1 MLGMEA
7 GLSTNNL
14 IWVIG
19 HKNPDTDSICAAI
32 AYAHYKNM
40 TGQGTYIPKK
50 AGEIN
55 EETRYVL
62 KTFQF
67 EEPET
72 VFDVSAQVKDLA
84 LKYTPGVRGNYSLR
98 RAWEQMRKLNVV
110 TLPIVDDKNRIEGVI
125 TSDDIARSYMN
136 IYDSETMSSSRT
148 SYSNVLETLDGKL
161 WSGNMHGVF
170 HKGKVVIGA
179 GDRDNMR
186 REIAANDMVITGN
199 AWEHQMIAIN
209 ENPSCM
215 IICGV
220 NQVED
225 SIVEMAKEKEIVIIS
240 TAYDT
245 FTTARLIHQAMP
257 IRQFMTTSK
266 NLVWF
271 GMDDYLEDV
280 TDRLNKIRHRDFP
293 IVDDKMRY
301 VAMFSR
307 RILLS
312 KQKKKV
318 ILVDHNEKNQAVD
331 GIEDA
336 NILEIIDHHRLGSL
350 ETISPIVFRNQP
362 LGCSC
367 SIIYQMYQENGIPIP
382 EKIAGLM
389 CSAILS
395 DTLMF
400 RSPTCTPYDEAAAR
414 DLAKIAAIDIEEHAM
429 AMFEAASNFK
439 NKSTEEIMFTDFKTF
454 AAGDVNFGVS
464 QVSSVSAKQL
474 SSIKGNLLKYM
485 ESVIVEKGLQMTF
498 VMLTNILEQ
507 STELLY
513 AGTDSREMVLDA
525 YGEERMTDDS
535 AVLPGVVS
543 RKKQVVPQIIEAIHY
558 HLM

>member
-1 MLGMEA
+1 M
-7 GLSTNNL
+7 NRDDL
-14 IWVIG
+14 IWVLG
-19 HKNPDTDSICAAI
+19 HKNPDTDAICSAI
-32 AYAHYKNM
+32 AYANFKNM
-40 TGQGTYIPKK
+40 TDKGTYVPKK
-50 AGEIN
+50 AGEMN

-62 KTFQF
+62 KTFQC

-72 VFDVSAQVKDLA
+72 VFDVSAQIKDLA
-84 LKYTPGVRGNYSLR
+84 LKYTPGVKGSYSLR
-98 RAWEQMRKLNVV
+98 RAWEQMRELNVV
-110 TLPIVDDKNRIEGVI
+110 TLPIVNDKGQVEGII

-136 IYDSETMSSSRT
+136 VYDNETMSSSRT
-148 SYSNVLETLDGKL
+148 SYANVVETLDGKL
-161 WSGNMHGVF
+161 WTGNDHGVF
-170 HKGKVVIGA
+170 HRGKVVIGS

-199 AWEHQMIAIN
+199 AWERQVIAIN
-209 ENPSCM
+209 ENPSCL

-220 NQVED
+220 NSVED
-225 SIVEMAKEKEIVIIS
+225 SIIAMAREKEIVIIS
-240 TAYDT
+240 TTYDI

-266 NLVWF
+266 NLIWF

-293 IVDDKMRY
+293 IVDEQMHY

-336 NILEIIDHHRLGSL
+336 DILEIIDHHRLGSL

-367 SIIYQMYQENGIPIP
+367 SIIYQMYQEKKIEIPR
-382 EKIAGLM
+382 KIAGLM

-414 DLAKIAAIDIEEHAM
+414 TLAEIADIDIEEHAM
-429 AMFEAASNFK
+429 AMFEAGSNFR

-454 AAGDVNFGVS
+454 TAGDVNFGVS

-474 SSIKGNLLKYM
+474 AAIKEKLLKYM
-485 ESVIVEKGLQMTF
+485 ETVIVEKNLHMIF

-513 AGTDSREMVLDA
+513 AGTDSRDIVLDA
-525 YGEERMTDDS
+525 YGEDRMAENS
-535 AVLPGVVS
+535 AILPGVVS
-543 RKKQVVPQIIEAIHY
+543 RKKQVVPQMIEAIHY
-558 HLM
+558 RSI